1 LPISGLIFCSYYFDT
16 SEWTLFKQKYT
27 LFGDIIGLITG
38 YVTNAK
44 MLQVSKKAKVIL
56 WSILFTKLGRRAE
69 TTLSSHAK

>member
-1 LPISGLIFCSYYFDT
+1 MSGLVFCSYYFDT
-16 SEWTLFKQKYT
+16 SVWPLFKQIYT
-27 LFGDIIGLITG
+27 LFGDIVRLITG
-38 YVTNAK
+38 YVTNAN